1 MVIVKVLILLE
12 MAGEEMSEMKR
23 SRELKNKGKA
33 NKLIKKGE
41 RSSGRIRVH
50 ELVDQCFE
58 QTLYQI
64 FGQFLEVVLR
74 LESIVSHRYL
84 PADSE
89 MLMKE
94 ALSMVESGLRQ
105 YEEVLE
111 WIRGDIITLKKM
123 FPLKLEHKMDAKT
136 TETITSVACRIDE
149 LWWGAL
155 DNSSEEKDEDDVS
168 TNTEGEVQRRLTNA
182 TKKMIDFQT
191 NISGFETKMQALMR
205 ECKERLIKRAGNSEK
220 NSWTGWMKA
229 SHTSN
234 DEESSFGSRSVIS
247 LKTRVLIAGL
257 ELSNLVI
264 DFVFMMSTRD
274 ELAEKIGEFKAAFKW
289 ATKLN
294 SMVIDKVVN
303 LLEMVDR
310 EVRKITRSEELKNK
324 GKSVIDDSDGD
335 ERSNERIRVQEV
347 LDQFF
352 KQFLYQIFV
361 QFLEAFLR
369 LEFITSHPKLS
380 GSGLRVKKA
389 LSMIE
394 CDVKHCET
402 VVKSLREDI
411 MALQTMFP
419 FKSEFEDA
427 KMVDARNFVE
437 PKIYELWIGLVDVHR
452 TRYAREMEIQP
463 SLNEGVELQE
473 PREEELVEVEKEAKK
488 PSNMDQL
495 SAF

>member
-1 MVIVKVLILLE
+1 LEFESALKWVTEDGNFNSMVIDKVLILLA

-33 NKLIKKGE
+33 IKLIDHGE

-64 FGQFLEVVLR
+64 FGQFLEVVLC

-123 FPLKLEHKMDAKT
+123 FPLKLEHKKDAKT
-136 TETITSVACRIDE
+136 KETMISMACRIDE

-155 DNSSEEKDEDDVS
+155 DNSSEEKDEDDIS
-168 TNTEGEVQRRLTNA
+168 TNMEGEVQRRLTNA

-234 DEESSFGSRSVIS
+234 DEESSSGSRSVIT
-247 LKTRVLIAGL
+247 LTTRVVIMKARVVIAGL

-274 ELAEKIGEFKAAFKW
+274 ELAEKIGEFKDAFKW

-294 SMVIDKVVN
+294 SLVIDKVVN

-324 GKSVIDDSDGD
+324 GKSVIDDGDGD

-369 LEFITSHPKLS
+369 LEFITSHPKLPD
-380 GSGLRVKKA
+380 SGLRMKKA

-411 MALQTMFP
+411 MALRTMFP

-427 KMVDARNFVE
+427 KMVEARTFVE

-452 TRYAREMEIQP
+452 YGNTT
-463 SLNEGVELQE
+463 
-473 PREEELVEVEKEAKK
+473 
-488 PSNMDQL
+488 
-495 SAF
+495 

>member
-1 MVIVKVLILLE
+1 
-12 MAGEEMSEMKR
+12 
-23 SRELKNKGKA
+23 
-33 NKLIKKGE
+33 
-41 RSSGRIRVH
+41 
-50 ELVDQCFE
+50 
-58 QTLYQI
+58 
-64 FGQFLEVVLR
+64 
-74 LESIVSHRYL
+74 
-84 PADSE
+84 

-111 WIRGDIITLKKM
+111 WIRVDIITLKKM
-123 FPLKLEHKMDAKT
+123 FPLKLEHKKDAKT
-136 TETITSVACRIDE
+136 KETMISMACRIDE

-155 DNSSEEKDEDDVS
+155 DNSSEEKDEDDIS
-168 TNTEGEVQRRLTNA
+168 TNMEGEVQRRLTNA

-247 LKTRVLIAGL
+247 LKTRVVIMKARVVIAGL

-274 ELAEKIGEFKAAFKW
+274 ELAEKIGEFKPAFKW

-324 GKSVIDDSDGD
+324 GKSVIDGGNGD
-335 ERSNERIRVQEV
+335 EDQMKEFEFKKSSINSSSNFYI
-347 LDQFF
+347 
-352 KQFLYQIFV
+352 
-361 QFLEAFLR
+361 
-369 LEFITSHPKLS
+369 
-380 GSGLRVKKA
+380 
-389 LSMIE
+389 
-394 CDVKHCET
+394 
-402 VVKSLREDI
+402 KSL
-411 MALQTMFP
+411 F
-419 FKSEFEDA
+419 
-427 KMVDARNFVE
+427 NFL
-437 PKIYELWIGLVDVHR
+437 KHFC
-452 TRYAREMEIQP
+452 A
-463 SLNEGVELQE
+463 
-473 PREEELVEVEKEAKK
+473 
-488 PSNMDQL
+488 
-495 SAF
+495 

>member
-1 MVIVKVLILLE
+1 
-12 MAGEEMSEMKR
+12 
-23 SRELKNKGKA
+23 
-33 NKLIKKGE
+33 
-41 RSSGRIRVH
+41 
-50 ELVDQCFE
+50 
-58 QTLYQI
+58 
-64 FGQFLEVVLR
+64 
-74 LESIVSHRYL
+74 
-84 PADSE
+84 
-89 MLMKE
+89 ML
-94 ALSMVESGLRQ
+94 
-105 YEEVLE
+105 
-111 WIRGDIITLKKM
+111 T
-123 FPLKLEHKMDAKT
+123 
-136 TETITSVACRIDE
+136 E

-155 DNSSEEKDEDDVS
+155 DNSSGEKDEDDFS
-168 TNTEGEVQRRLTNA
+168 TNMEGEVQRRLTNA

-191 NISGFETKMQALMR
+191 NISGFETKMQALIR

-234 DEESSFGSRSVIS
+234 DEESSFGSRSVIT
-247 LKTRVLIAGL
+247 LKTRVVIMKARVVIAGL

-274 ELAEKIGEFKAAFKW
+274 ELAEKIGEFKAAFTW
-289 ATKLN
+289 ASKLN

-411 MALQTMFP
+411 VALQTMFP

-427 KMVDARNFVE
+427 KMVEARNFVE